1 VQALQIGEI
10 MGVCISIVS
19 EKRVN
24 AMQRSGCLGVLV
36 PAVRELV
43 AAVALFWASLL
54 ALFLRLLAQVLN
66 MLSAALA
73 CLARIAGLLVRVAL
87 VAGVFAVCVR
97 SGPLVWAA
105 YGADVPALIPAVM
118 VVALPLGA
126 AFEFNPPLGR
136 TWGAVAA
143 WGAGVLVIG
152 AIVDV
157 ADSITRSLLLVG
169 VLTTITAYAQIQERS
184 DEHL

>member
-1 VQALQIGEI
+1 MEFATQLINGFVQVVIG
-10 MGVCISIVS
+10 
-19 EKRVN
+19 
-24 AMQRSGCLGVLV
+24 
-36 PAVRELV
+36 LV
-43 AAVALFWASLL
+43 ALLVVGLASLIILRALPATLRAGCAFGL
-54 ALFLRLLAQVLN
+54 AVGRALGEVLA
-66 MLSAALA
+66 AALR
-73 CLARIAGLLVRVAL
+73 CLTRIAAMLVKVAV
-87 VAGVFAVCVR
+87 VAGVFAAGAR

-126 AFEFNPPLGR
+126 AFEFNPPLCR

-143 WGAGVLVIG
+143 WGTVVLVIG

-169 VLTTITAYAQIQERS
+169 VLTTITAYTQIQERS
-184 DEHL
+184 DEHSEARQE